1 MKKIIFFWLLFFS
14 LFSEI
19 NYFAQG
25 DNCSNALNLV
35 NVSNYC
41 STSTFYTNAGST
53 ASSSPNA
60 SCWAGGAT
68 EDVWFSFTAIG
79 SNINISVDGTIG
91 SMARPRIAIYSGNC
105 ASLSQI
111 ACNNGS
117 AGSDLSQ
124 LTSAGFTIGTTYFIR
139 ISSTSANEGTFK
151 LCVNNYTPPPIASA
165 DCGGAIRL
173 CDKNPVSATGFS
185 GGGSNSSEPS
195 SNSCMTFGESNSIWY
210 YWTCVTAGTLTF
222 DITPADNSNDIDWVL
237 YQLNGANPCSQSG
250 NSLRCNVSAF
260 LNSTGS
266 TGINL
271 SDLSINE
278 QAGINP
284 GDNAYCK
291 FITMTAGTSYAL
303 LINNA
308 NGFDGI
314 TINWGGTGTFSIEPT
329 FNSVAAIC
337 SGATL
342 TALPTTSLNGVTG
355 SWTPALNNTATTTY
369 TFSPSPGICAATV
382 TLPITVNPTITP
394 TFNAVAAICSG
405 ATLSALP
412 LTSLNGISG
421 TWSPALNNTATT
433 TYTFTPNAGQ
443 CGTTTT
449 LTITVNPNIVPTFT
463 AVSAICSGATLSTL
477 PLTSLNGI
485 NGTWSP
491 ALNNTATTTYTFA
504 PVGTC
509 VSSVTQ
515 LITVNPNIT
524 PTFNAVTPIC
534 SGAPI
539 SPLVTTSLNGITGT
553 WSPAINNS
561 ATTTYTFTP
570 TAGQCATITT
580 STITINPLITPTFTA
595 VNPICSGA
603 TLAALPT
610 TSLNGIVGTWSPALN
625 NTATTTYTFTPGA
638 GQCGTTNP
646 LTTITITV
654 NPNIVPTFA
663 AVNPICSGAT
673 LTALPTTSLN
683 GITGTWSPALNNT
696 ATTTY
701 TFAPVGTCVSSVT
714 QSITVNPN
722 VTPTFTA
729 IAPICAGATLTA
741 LPTTSLNGI
750 TGTWSPALNNT
761 ATTTYTFTPTA
772 GLCALTTTLSITVNP
787 ILTPTFNAVNPICSG
802 ATLNALPTSSLNGI
816 TGTWSP
822 AINNTAT
829 TTYTYTP
836 NAGQCG
842 TTTTL
847 TITVNPNVV
856 PTFTAVNAICSGAT
870 LTALPLTSLNSIN
883 GTWSPALNNT
893 ATTTYTFT
901 PNAGICATTANIT
914 ITVNPIIAPVFTA
927 ITPICSGATL
937 AALPLNSLNGIS
949 GTWSPAVN
957 NTSTT
962 SYTFTPTAGLC
973 ASTST
978 MSITVNPNLTPIIT
992 CGLGSASSVLFNWS
1006 ALNGANSYDI
1016 SYSVNGGIAQS
1027 GGNQT
1032 GLSFLLN
1039 GLNPA
1044 DVVDLIL
1051 TTNGSNCYLPGLG
1064 NCEAFDC
1071 ILPTISSQPTN
1082 HTACEGNLASFTVVL
1097 SGGTSMQ
1104 WQVSADNGLT
1114 FNNVIDAAVFS
1125 GSTTSTLSISDNTG
1139 LDGLIFQLVI
1149 NEVNNLCP
1157 RTSNQ
1162 AELIVNPYPVI
1173 TALNNGPVCVGNQ
1186 SDLSVNNVPGA
1197 SFSWTGPNFS
1207 SFLQNPTINFT
1218 QTTDAGD
1225 YTVTSTLNG
1234 CASSSTTTLIVNV
1247 PTPVS
1252 ITQVGSFC
1260 QSALPVFLTADVLG
1274 GTWSGSGITDNILG
1288 VFDPSQAGDT
1298 NLITYTLSAG
1308 CGGSATSTIFV
1319 KTDPTALFSVSE
1331 TVLDPYFPIVSTTNL
1346 STNAT
1351 NFIWH
1356 FDDDSISTAFEATHK
1371 YDNIPQS
1378 YTITLLAFNEAG
1390 CSDSTKIIVNIPEL
1404 LLYFVPNSFTP
1415 NGDELNNTF
1424 LPVFTSGFDPFN
1436 YHLEIFNR
1444 WGELIFESFDA
1455 KIGWDGTFKELALVE
1470 EGTYVWKISFGVK
1483 SIGDSKTLVG
1493 DVTITK

>member
-1 MKKIIFFWLLFFS
+1 MKKIIFFCLLFFS

-41 STSTFYTNAGST
+41 STSTFYTNVGAT
-53 ASSSPNA
+53 ASTSPNA
-60 SCWAGGAT
+60 LCWTATAT

-79 SNINISVDGTIG
+79 SSINVSADGING
-91 SMARPRIAIYSGNC
+91 SLTRPRIAIYSGTC
-105 ASLSQI
+105 IGLTQM

-117 AGSDLSQ
+117 GASDLSQ
-124 LTSAGFTIGTTYFIR
+124 LITAGFTIGNTYFIR
-139 ISSTSANEGTFK
+139 ISSTPTGEGTFK
-151 LCVNNYTPPPIASA
+151 LCVNNYTPPPISSS

-173 CDKNPVSATGFS
+173 CDKNPVTATGFS
-185 GGGSNSSEPS
+185 GGGSNSNEPNG
-195 SNSCMTFGESNSIWY
+195 NSCMDFTETNSIWY

-250 NSLRCNVSAF
+250 TALRCNIASC
-260 LNSTGS
+260 LNATGS

-271 SDLSINE
+271 TDISITE
-278 QAGINP
+278 QAGCNP

-303 LINNA
+303 LINNF
-308 NGFDGI
+308 NSFDGV

-329 FNSVAAIC
+329 FNSVTAIC
-337 SGATL
+337 SGQTL
-342 TALPTTSLNGVTG
+342 AALPITSLNGVTG
-355 SWTPALNNTATTTY
+355 SWTPALNNTVTTTY

-382 TLPITVNPTITP
+382 TLPITVNSSITP
-394 TFNAVAAICSG
+394 TFTAIAAICSG

-412 LTSLNGISG
+412 TTSLNGITG

-449 LTITVNPNIVPTFT
+449 LTITVNPNIVPTFAT
-463 AVSAICSGATLSTL
+463 VS
-477 PLTSLNGI
+477 
-485 NGTWSP
+485 
-491 ALNNTATTTYTFA
+491 
-504 PVGTC
+504 
-509 VSSVTQ
+509 
-515 LITVNPNIT
+515 
-524 PTFNAVTPIC
+524 PIC
-534 SGAPI
+534 SGE
-539 SPLVTTSLNGITGT
+539 
-553 WSPAINNS
+553 
-561 ATTTYTFTP
+561 
-570 TAGQCATITT
+570 
-580 STITINPLITPTFTA
+580 
-595 VNPICSGA
+595 

-625 NTATTTYTFTPGA
+625 NTATTNY
-638 GQCGTTNP
+638 
-646 LTTITITV
+646 
-654 NPNIVPTFA
+654 
-663 AVNPICSGAT
+663 
-673 LTALPTTSLN
+673 
-683 GITGTWSPALNNT
+683 
-696 ATTTY
+696 
-701 TFAPVGTCVSSVT
+701 
-714 QSITVNPN
+714 
-722 VTPTFTA
+722 TFTA
-729 IAPICAGATLTA
+729 I
-741 LPTTSLNGI
+741 
-750 TGTWSPALNNT
+750 
-761 ATTTYTFTPTA
+761 
-772 GLCALTTTLSITVNP
+772 
-787 ILTPTFNAVNPICSG
+787 
-802 ATLNALPTSSLNGI
+802 
-816 TGTWSP
+816 
-822 AINNTAT
+822 
-829 TTYTYTP
+829 
-836 NAGQCG
+836 
-842 TTTTL
+842 
-847 TITVNPNVV
+847 
-856 PTFTAVNAICSGAT
+856 
-870 LTALPLTSLNSIN
+870 
-883 GTWSPALNNT
+883 
-893 ATTTYTFT
+893 
-901 PNAGICATTANIT
+901 AGICATTANLI
-914 ITVNPIIAPVFTA
+914 INVNPIIAPTFTA

-937 AALPLNSLNGIS
+937 AALPTTSLNGIV
-949 GTWSPAVN
+949 GTWTPALN
-957 NTSTT
+957 NTATT
-962 SYTFTPTAGLC
+962 NYTFTATAGLC
-973 ASTST
+973 SSTAT

-992 CGLGSASSVLFNWS
+992 CGVGSASSVLFNWS

-1051 TTNGSNCYLPGLG
+1051 TTNGSNCYLTGLG

-1071 ILPTISSQPTN
+1071 ILPAITSQATN
-1082 HTACEGNLASFTVVL
+1082 HTACEGNPASFTVIS
-1097 SGGTSMQ
+1097 SGGASMQ
-1104 WQVSADNGLT
+1104 WQVSLDNGLT
-1114 FNNVIDAAVFS
+1114 FSNVIDAAVFS

-1149 NEVNNLCP
+1149 NEINNLCP
-1157 RTSNQ
+1157 RISNQ

-1173 TALNNGPVCVGNQ
+1173 TALTNGPVCVGNQ
-1186 SDLSVNNVPGA
+1186 LDLSVNNVAGA

-1218 QTTDAGD
+1218 QTTYAGD

-1234 CASSSTTTLIVNV
+1234 CASSSTTTLIVNA

-1252 ITQVGSFC
+1252 ITQVSSFC
-1260 QSALPVFLTADVLG
+1260 QSELPVFLTADVLG
-1274 GTWSGSGITDNILG
+1274 GTWSGSGITDNVLG
-1288 VFDPSQAGDT
+1288 IFDPSQADDI
-1298 NLITYTLSAG
+1298 NLISYTLSAG

-1319 KTDPTALFSVSE
+1319 KTDPTALFSVSQ
-1331 TVLDPYFPIVSTTNL
+1331 TALDPYFPAVTTTNL

-1356 FDDDSISTAFEATHK
+1356 FDDDSISTAFETTHK

-1436 YHLEIFNR
+1436 YHLEIYNR

-1470 EGTYVWKISFGVK
+1470 DGTYVWKISFRVK
-1483 SIGDSKTLVG
+1483 SIGDSKTFMG